1 LFFRKKGDILKPANK
16 RGNFMTIKEI
26 ASALGISTSTVSKA
40 LNNATDVSEKTRR
53 KVQEYADSVG
63 FSFKNAGPQKR
74 ICMLFEN
81 MDSQS
86 NLQVGYSVLTGFQ
99 HAANNFHYEVV
110 VEHCTDT
117 CAPNLKEL
125 CRDNNF
131 IGVMVLGTKLTSDII
146 KQLEETDVPVM
157 LMDSYVKN
165 PKVSCISSDNINSIS
180 AIVEQLI
187 EDGHVNIGFLGGEK
201 SSLVS
206 RERFAGYV
214 TALNGANIEYNS
226 NFVCYGNFTEEGGRS
241 CAKHF
246 IDNKVTAVVCAS
258 DIMAIGLI
266 RGLKELGAKVP
277 DDISVS
283 GFDDLE
289 IIRYFSPALTTVKQD
304 FFMLGKTAFTILRQS
319 IKGYETK
326 RIILQAEPIF
336 RKSTS
341 KASNKNS

>member
-1 LFFRKKGDILKPANK
+1 
-16 RGNFMTIKEI
+16 MTIKEI
-26 ASALGISTSTVSKA
+26 ADALGISTSTVSKA
-40 LNNATDVSEKTRR
+40 LNNATDVSEKTRK
-53 KVQEYADSVG
+53 KVQDYADSVG
-63 FSFKNAGPQKR
+63 FSFKNVGPQKR

-110 VEHCTDT
+110 VEHCTDK
-117 CAPNLKEL
+117 CAPNLKDL

-146 KQLEETDVPVM
+146 KQLETTDIPVM

-180 AIVEQLI
+180 AIVENLI
-187 EDGHVNIGFLGGEK
+187 ENGHKNIGFLGGEK

-214 TALNGANIEYNS
+214 TALSGADIEYKHDL
-226 NFVCYGNFTEEGGRS
+226 VQYGNFTEEGGRA
-241 CAKHF
+241 CAKYF
-246 IDNKVTAVVCAS
+246 YDKKVTAVVCAS

-266 RGLKELGAKVP
+266 RGLKELGVKVP
-277 DDISVS
+277 EDISVS

-289 IIRYFSPALTTVKQD
+289 ITRYFSPALTSVKQD
-304 FFMLGKTAFTILRQS
+304 FFMLGKTAFNLLRQS

-336 RKSTS
+336 RKSTGNTVG
-341 KASNKNS
+341 NK